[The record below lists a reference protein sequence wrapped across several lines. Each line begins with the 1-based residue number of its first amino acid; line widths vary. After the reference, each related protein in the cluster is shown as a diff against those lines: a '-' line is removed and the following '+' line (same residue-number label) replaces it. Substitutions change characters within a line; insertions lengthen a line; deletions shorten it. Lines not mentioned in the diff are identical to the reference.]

1 MEIFPGARKTSAK
14 ILSIGLI
21 VLMLGSLAVPA
32 MAATPAA
39 TAQDN
44 DIHITKLIVEPSGPD
59 LHFTV
64 YYESNFF
71 TRFFSIIFGA
81 KVLQPDI
88 ERIFSNF
95 SNVSLTSLDSNN
107 DVAKVNVKNVAVLGT
122 DGWYVYDG
130 SKTFTSKIGTIEIH
144 NADGQVVTVSNTN
157 KLPAISNKMPALKK

>member
-1 MEIFPGARKTSAK
+1 MEIFPGARKTTAK
-14 ILSIGLI
+14 ILSVGLI
-21 VLMLGSLAVPA
+21 VLMLGTLAVPA
-32 MAATPAA
+32 MAATSAA

-88 ERIFSNF
+88 ERVFANF

-107 DVAKVNVKNVAVLGT
+107 DVAKLVVRSVAT
-122 DGWYVYDG
+122 PDKDGWYIYNGD
-130 SKTFTSKIGTIEIH
+130 KTFTTKIDVIEIH
-144 NADGQVVTVSNTN
+144 NPDGQVVTLTGTN
-157 KLPAISNKMPALKK
+157 KLPAISNRLPMLK